1 MKRYATLLKLIGALL
16 LILSISY
23 VHAEQ
28 EDEVEEETC
37 SLDPSNSGD
46 CATATDESATSSPY
60 ADALYSNNLKDL
72 TRQVIPLTDET
83 FDVLTWT
90 SQPSTWL
97 IMFKTDACGLCKK
110 AKPVLESLAVDDD
123 IINHNDEQMKETGI
137 VEKVAVEEIENDEEQ
152 SPKGMIYVA
161 TIDAGSWS
169 GRDITK
175 RFEVDGTPHIILIRN
190 EGYGEVKEESRSYY
204 VYRGQR
210 ALYPLRRF
218 VLGEFV
224 SRKQLEMPPPLSEEE
239 QKKSGFVGRLYDYLL
254 LPSVKWAATFVGK
267 IFIAWFVFIGLLG
280 LFMRVHNY
288 AWGENADDHNNE
300 EEIEKE
306 KAKGRAEFEEDKD
319 EKVKRRQQIM
329 WERKRANHEKRMQK
343 NKEASAAASGS
354 GGDDEFQG
362 VGTSVKKSDVLKTKA
377 GTKQKKK

>member
-1 MKRYATLLKLIGALL
+1 MKRYIILTKLIGLL
-16 LILSISY
+16 LLLTLSISC
-23 VHAEQ
+23 VQAQQ

-37 SLDPSNSGD
+37 SLNPSTASD
-46 CATATDESATSSPY
+46 CATEDLSSATSSSPPY
-60 ADALYSNNLKDL
+60 VDILPSTNLEDL
-72 TRQVIPLTDET
+72 TRQVIPLSDET
-83 FDVLTWT
+83 FDALTWT

-110 AKPVLESLAVDDD
+110 AKPVLESLAVDDF
-123 IINHNDEQMKETGI
+123 IINHNDEHIKGSDNVDKADDAET
-137 VEKVAVEEIENDEEQ
+137 ESDKEQ
-152 SPKGMIYVA
+152 SPKGPIYIA
-161 TIDAGSWS
+161 TIDAGSWA

-190 EGYGEVKEESRSYY
+190 EGYAGDEKEESRSYY

-224 SRKQLEMPPPLSEEE
+224 SRKQMEMPPPLAEEE
-239 QKKSGFVGRLYDYLL
+239 QKKSGFVGRLYDFFL
-254 LPSVKWAATFVGK
+254 LPSMRWARNIVGK

-300 EEIEKE
+300 EEEIEKE

-319 EKVKRRQQIM
+319 EKAKRRQQIM
-329 WERKRANHEKRMQK
+329 WERKRANHEKRMQ
-343 NKEASAAASGS
+343 NKK
-354 GGDDEFQG
+354 GGDDDDNFQG
-362 VGTSVKKSDVLKTKA
+362 MGSSVKKSDILNSKSS
-377 GTKQKKK
+377 TKQKKR

>member
-1 MKRYATLLKLIGALL
+1 MKRYSILTKLIGALL
-16 LILSISY
+16 ILTLSISC
-23 VHAEQ
+23 VHAQE
-28 EDEVEEETC
+28 EDEVVEETC
-37 SLDPSNSGD
+37 SLNPSTTSNCVDSSS
-46 CATATDESATSSPY
+46 TSSSPY
-60 ADALYSNNLKDL
+60 VDVLPSTNLEDL

-90 SQPSTWL
+90 STPSTWL

-110 AKPVLESLAVDDD
+110 AKPVLESLAVDDY
-123 IINHNDEQMKETGI
+123 ILNHNDEQIKGTDNADKDVDAET
-137 VEKVAVEEIENDEEQ
+137 ESDEEQ
-152 SPKGMIYVA
+152 SPPKGPIYVA
-161 TIDAGSWS
+161 TIDAGSWA

-190 EGYGEVKEESRSYY
+190 EGYDDSDVKEESRSYY

-218 VLGEFV
+218 VSGEFL
-224 SRKQLEMPPPLSEEE
+224 SRKQMEMPPPLAVGE
-239 QKKSGFVGRLYDYLL
+239 QKKSGLVGRIYDFFL
-254 LPSVKWAATFVGK
+254 LPSMKWAGNIVGK
-267 IFIAWFVFIGLLG
+267 IFLAWFVFIGLLG

-288 AWGENADDHNNE
+288 AWGENADDDNNEE

-319 EKVKRRQQIM
+319 EKAKRRQQIM

-343 NKEASAAASGS
+343 EK
-354 GGDDEFQG
+354 GGDDDDILEG
-362 VGTSVKKSDVLKTKA
+362 KGSSVKKSDILNSKA
-377 GTKQKKK
+377 SSKQKKR